1 MIDKASQKK
10 LKALAEALTPLRRKA
25 RDSVR
30 DQLRPIVLDLHR
42 IYLEADLSLEVLG
55 RELGR
60 SPSWISQQ
68 FRAFGLT
75 ARSPGHRTHLA
86 PPPVRLHDLN
96 EHVFDRI
103 CSYEAAYF
111 LGFLC
116 ADGNVRLRDGRPVE
130 VRFRVASRDRDRVK
144 FFRKFLGYSGKPKE
158 VLVRGYPQVHL
169 IIPSAVLARRLYE
182 LGIRPNR
189 ATDDLEPPL
198 DRVPEHLHGA
208 FWLGVFDGD
217 GHVQRSRQARLPFS
231 GYEVGLCGNRSTVTR
246 FVEFVMAHLSPPYVT
261 GFTPRLAPNGVSVHN
276 WKVLFSGPRA
286 IAVLRILYH
295 PVLMDLAMKRKRVLV
310 EALLHMEDHA
320 RDLGVRLMTDGRGR
334 LRYTGITP
342 ELIERLRWA
351 NRYHKWNCTQ
361 GLPGWEVEEVA

>member
-1 MIDKASQKK
+1 MIDKASQNK

-25 RDSVR
+25 RDSVLV
-30 DQLRPIVLDLHR
+30 QLRPIVLALHR

-75 ARSPGHRTHLA
+75 ARSAGHRTHLA
-86 PPPVRLHDLN
+86 PPPVRLYDLN

-103 CSYEAAYF
+103 CSYEAAYL
-111 LGFLC
+111 LGFLW

-130 VRFRVASRDRDRVK
+130 VRIRVASRDRDRLDLFCRV
-144 FFRKFLGYSGKPKE
+144 LGYSGKPKAVE
-158 VLVRGYPQVHL
+158 VRGYPQVHL
-169 IIPSAVLARRLYE
+169 IISSCPLAQRLYE

-198 DRVPEHLHGA
+198 DRIPEHLHGA

-217 GHVQRSRQARLPFS
+217 GHVQRSKPARLPFS

-246 FVEFVMAHLSPPYVT
+246 FVEFVIPRLDPPYVT
-261 GFTPRLAPNGVSVHN
+261 GFTPQLVPNGVSEQN
-276 WKVLFSGPRA
+276 WRVLFTGPRA

-295 PVLMDLAMKRKRVLV
+295 PGLVSLAMERKRLLA
-310 EALLHMEDHA
+310 ESLLHMENHA
-320 RDLGVRLMTDGRGR
+320 MDLGIRMMPDGRNR

-342 ELIERLRWA
+342 PLIERLRWA
-351 NRYHKWNCTQ
+351 NRCLKWYCAR
-361 GLPGWEVEEVA
+361 GLPGWEVEGGA